1 MSHHTAPMTI
11 ANQHFVMTPAGD
23 GADAPMQ
30 LTSVYAHSPE
40 EAVES
45 MRTLFTRGLFEDE
58 CYPADKIRLATGDE
72 LPWNQPTED
81 ILLIL
86 GHDGFETCD
95 MISDLTEEDAHKVY
109 GKSLMRIA
117 KPTPEQ
123 READYRERKLNDD
136 LAYEREFNYG
146 FNVLYKE
153 MIEG

>member
-1 MSHHTAPMTI
+1 MTI

-30 LTSVYAHSPE
+30 LTSVYANSPE

-58 CYPADKIRLATGDE
+58 CYPTDKIRLAMGDE
-72 LPWNQPTED
+72 LPWNLPSED
-81 ILLIL
+81 ILLIF
-86 GHDGFETCD
+86 GHDGFETWD
-95 MISDLTEEDAHKVY
+95 MISDMTAEEARKFY
-109 GKSLMRIA
+109 GESLIRIA
-117 KPTPEQ
+117 KPTTDR
-123 READYRERKLNDD
+123 REAEYRERKLNDD